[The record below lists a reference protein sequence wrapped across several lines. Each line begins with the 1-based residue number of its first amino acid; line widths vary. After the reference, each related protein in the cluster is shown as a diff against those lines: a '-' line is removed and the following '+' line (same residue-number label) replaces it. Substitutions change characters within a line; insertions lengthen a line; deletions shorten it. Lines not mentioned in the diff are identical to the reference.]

1 MTKVVMLGCLTIKD
15 DSVKELAKHLTY
27 LEDLDLG
34 GTSITSESL
43 FELVGN
49 CLNLRKVNI
58 SGCKKLN
65 ASDDTILKKH
75 KINVES
81 GEDIFRFH
89 LFPLA
94 GTELPEI
101 TKSVLKTRGSLSM
114 NKVYIYLIKKLAAE
128 KALEE
133 SLLDQPADHFIEIL
147 CNGVT
152 LNTFIQLRSVREQ
165 FWAAQPADQLLI
177 LNYRRKDEQPGSQLK
192 ARAKYEKAR
201 FHPRKPPMW
210 VPKHLCLECSSCRRE
225 YKFLLRTVH
234 WCRLCGLGFCSD
246 CSNNFLPIP

>member
-1 MTKVVMLGCLTIKD
+1 MRPRKSQENRHLEAALRDDLLFSDFRSRAVRGQETHFINELSKGGAYGLEVISFAECKNMTDIGVIALKEIQYLTKVVMLGCLTIKD

-147 CNGVT
+147 CNGCNT
-152 LNTFIQLRSVREQ
+152 LLTYS
-165 FWAAQPADQLLI
+165 
-177 LNYRRKDEQPGSQLK
+177 LK
-192 ARAKYEKAR
+192 VLTCE
-201 FHPRKPPMW
+201 
-210 VPKHLCLECSSCRRE
+210 V
-225 YKFLLRTVH
+225 
-234 WCRLCGLGFCSD
+234 
-246 CSNNFLPIP
+246 N